1 VPIATLIFILDIAL
15 VVHAAKTGRF
25 SPWGYIIL
33 FLPGIGAAAYIVAE
47 LAPEWLGSYKGQ
59 VARQSVA
66 RAVNPTRRYRA
77 LTDEL
82 AVVDTIANRAAL
94 AEECLT
100 LGRFDEALS
109 HYDRLIAQPLADE
122 PQFFLGK
129 ARAEVGQGQPA
140 AAVATLEE
148 LLRRWPDFRSP
159 DGHLLYAVE
168 SGRNDEALA
177 NYANVGQYYPG
188 AEPRVRQAQL
198 LQKLGREPEA
208 KAIAEDVVRGL
219 NRAPAHVR
227 KNQRQWLAGAQKLVR
242 GRAKS

>member
-1 VPIATLIFILDIAL
+1 MPIATLIFILDIAL

-33 FLPGIGAAAYIVAE
+33 FLPGIGAAIYIVAE
-47 LAPEWLGSYKGQ
+47 LAPEWLGSYRGQ
-59 VARQSVA
+59 VARQTVT

-82 AVVDTIANRAAL
+82 AVVDTIFNRAAL
-94 AEECLT
+94 AEECLR

-109 HYDRLIAQPLADE
+109 HYVRLIARPLADE
-122 PQFFLGK
+122 AQFFLGK

-148 LLRRWPDFRSP
+148 LMRRWPDFHSP
-159 DGHLLYAVE
+159 DGHLLYAVALEE
-168 SGRNDEALA
+168 SGRHEEALA
-177 NYANVGQYYPG
+177 NYANCGQYFPG

-198 LQKLGREPEA
+198 LQRLGRELEA
-208 KAIAEDVVRGL
+208 KAIALDVVRGL
-219 NRAPAHVR
+219 RRAPAHVR
-227 KNQRQWLAGAQKLVR
+227 KNQRQWLAGAQKLTR
-242 GRAKS
+242 E